1 MTKSYNLT
9 ELETRL
15 QEAYD
20 SYKQRPD
27 SSESKTELFLSIK
40 ELAFAILDIQS
51 KRKTRFAQ
59 IDKDLMAYEYSVYL
73 YQRIVEGKFVL
84 PDLEGREKFAW
95 HQYIQL
101 NLLHIIYQDL
111 DDLDTREELSVEDIN
126 CIVNFNDIEEHLKL
140 EDDEGKD
147 DSLRIQIKRE
157 EAEHLLDLL
166 ASFYSKDDIERY
178 LVLVN
183 SLSKPRWKNVDG
195 LDEFIKLLTIIY
207 KRLYEQVELP
217 LDDPDLDSILKSTLF
232 LASILSSGLDRRLFV
247 SLDLWNLC
255 RLAILCGGEKIEI
268 PTIQE
273 VEDLVASAFTVWKA
287 IKDQKDLD
295 ITKQEVKKFI
305 FRSTRL
311 TRLDNYLRNMSKFLS
326 FVPEE
331 DTKSKDKEPVIKLLL
346 SIITSLSIVSQ
357 KTLEEVERLASS
369 EDNLPRLVSIYKELA
384 TMAETLQA
392 TVFNIKDFLRKGN

>member
-1 MTKSYNLT
+1 
-9 ELETRL
+9 
-15 QEAYD
+15 
-20 SYKQRPD
+20 
-27 SSESKTELFLSIK
+27 
-40 ELAFAILDIQS
+40 
-51 KRKTRFAQ
+51 
-59 IDKDLMAYEYSVYL
+59 MAYEYSVYL
-73 YQRIVEGKFVL
+73 YQRIVEGRFVL
-84 PDLEGREKFAW
+84 PDLEGRKKFAW

-101 NLLHIIYQDL
+101 NLLHTIHQNL
-111 DDLDTREELSVEDIN
+111 DDLDTREELSIEDLN
-126 CIVNFNDIEEHLKL
+126 CIVNFDDIKEYLKI
-140 EDDEGKD
+140 ENDEGKD

-183 SLSKPRWKNVDG
+183 SLSKPRWKNIDG
-195 LDEFIKLLTIIY
+195 LDEFIKLLTVVY
-207 KRLYEQVELP
+207 KRLYEQVDLP
-217 LDDPDLDSILKSTLF
+217 LDNPDLDSILRSTLF

-255 RLAILCGGEKIEI
+255 RLAILCG
-268 PTIQE
+268 

-305 FRSTRL
+305 FHNTRL
-311 TRLDNYLRNMSKFLS
+311 TRLDSYLKNMGKFLS
-326 FVPEE
+326 FIPEK